1 MSDGHATL
9 SNIEINSDSKLQM
22 TEGLE
27 EERNIL
33 NDLTHVSFTYEGEA
47 LRRERHTIQ
56 SLAVNLASVTRERDK
71 LLEVQKNYGI
81 LLEKYQLVKKE
92 LDEACFCKYEV
103 IKLRTELYAE
113 KKELQKLRMNRG
125 QTTPTSKEK
134 RKSLFQNNS
143 IELQAKSYV
152 ELMDELSAIT
162 KDRNRLKSE
171 VEATRK
177 QRDILLQRV
186 SEDLTTTA
194 ALADVEAAAAD
205 TYNDTT
211 TSDRRQIPEASP
223 IQSKLKSTQPLST
236 TPNSQTTIST
246 RNPTSS
252 ASASASASTAFQKT
266 KSHPATQKV

>member
-236 TPNSQTTIST
+236 TPKSQTTIST

>member
-211 TSDRRQIPEASP
+211 TSDRREIPEASP

-236 TPNSQTTIST
+236 TPTSQTTIST